1 MSPHVPG
8 CMPDGLEGMLAALGE
23 VPDGVPVFVPELPSN
38 ALTPVTDAFVLPA
51 IMLSRAVLASEE
63 EFPPPKKVF
72 HVELPAVERN
82 DELPAPVP
90 SEYAAPWLWL
100 FGKKILLPV
109 FPDVLVPPDELA
121 RG

>member
-1 MSPHVPG
+1 
-8 CMPDGLEGMLAALGE
+8 MPDGLEGMLAALGE

-109 FPDVLVPPDELA
+109 FPDVLTPPEAVLLINWPPTLV
-121 RG
+121 